1 LISTRINWH
10 GIVTLFMHLLKTWL
24 CWKETTLMNI
34 MKSLPGSMKTS
45 FAAIPVMMALAFGM
59 ASTMA
64 FAEELPRETF
74 LPVALATKAATAA
87 MEKCKADG
95 YRVSVAVVGR
105 SGRVKALLRGD
116 GAGPHTLN
124 SSRKKAFTA
133 ASMRRPTSE
142 FAQLIT
148 QMPAIQGLRDMDPDI
163 LILGG
168 GLPIIIEGD
177 FVGGI
182 GVGGAPGGHLDDA
195 CAEAGLKSIGAA
207 IQSPKK
213 K

>member
-1 LISTRINWH
+1 MNNPRSPFISMNISF
-10 GIVTLFMHLLKTWL
+10 IVTLLFMGLLLVIPTTATSADKL
-24 CWKETTLMNI
+24 PSETY
-34 MKSLPGSMKTS
+34 LP
-45 FAAIPVMMALAFGM
+45 L
-59 ASTMA
+59 
-64 FAEELPRETF
+64 
-74 LPVALATKAATAA
+74 ALATQAATAA
-87 MEKCKADG
+87 MDKCKADG
-95 YRVSVAVVGR
+95 YQVSVAVVGR

-148 QMPAIQGLRDMDPDI
+148 QMPAIQGLRDMDPNI

-168 GLPIIIEGD
+168 GLPIRIEGEV
-177 FVGGI
+177 VGGI

-195 CAEAGLKSIGAA
+195 CAEAGLKSIGAH
-207 IQSPKK
+207 IKKPKK
-213 K
+213 E

>member
-1 LISTRINWH
+1 
-10 GIVTLFMHLLKTWL
+10 
-24 CWKETTLMNI
+24 MNI
-34 MKSLPGSMKTS
+34 LKSFPGSMKTQ
-45 FAAIPVMMALAFGM
+45 FALIPVVMALALGISN
-59 ASTMA
+59 ASTSP
-64 FAEELPRETF
+64 EGLPSETY
-74 LPVALATKAATAA
+74 LPLTLATQAATAA

-95 YRVSVAVVGR
+95 YQVSVAVVGR
-105 SGRVKALLRGD
+105 SGRIRVLIRGD

-148 QMPAIQGLRDMDPDI
+148 KMPSIQGLRDMDPDI

-168 GLPIIIEGD
+168 GLPIIMEGD
-177 FVGGI
+177 VVGGI

-195 CAEAGLKSIGAA
+195 CAEAGLKGIGAA
-207 IQSPKK
+207 IKSPKK
-213 K
+213 E

>member
-1 LISTRINWH
+1 MNISTSLSISR
-10 GIVTLFMHLLKTWL
+10 KTPL
-24 CWKETTLMNI
+24 
-34 MKSLPGSMKTS
+34 
-45 FAAIPVMMALAFGM
+45 AALAVMVVITFGI
-59 ASTMA
+59 AGSLA
-64 FAEELPRETF
+64 FAEDLPREPF
-74 LPVALATKAATAA
+74 LPVALATQSATAA

-95 YRVSVAVVGR
+95 YRVSVAVVDRG
-105 SGRVKALLRGD
+105 GRVKVLLRGD

-124 SSRKKAFTA
+124 SSRKKAYTA

-168 GLPIIIEGD
+168 GLPIVMEGEV
-177 FVGGI
+177 VGGI

-207 IQSPKK
+207 IKKPKK
-213 K
+213 KEG

>member
-1 LISTRINWH
+1 
-10 GIVTLFMHLLKTWL
+10 
-24 CWKETTLMNI
+24 
-34 MKSLPGSMKTS
+34 
-45 FAAIPVMMALAFGM
+45 
-59 ASTMA
+59 
-64 FAEELPRETF
+64 
-74 LPVALATKAATAA
+74 

-105 SGRVKALLRGD
+105 SGRVKALIRGD

-142 FAQLIT
+142 FAQMIT
-148 QMPAIQGLRDMDPDI
+148 QLPVIQGLRDMDPDI

-168 GLPIIIEGD
+168 GLPIIMEGD
-177 FVGGI
+177 VVGGI

-195 CAEAGLKSIGAA
+195 CAQAGLKSISAA
-207 IQSPKK
+207 IKAPKK
-213 K
+213 D

>member
-1 LISTRINWH
+1 MKLMQSSNISKKIRFAFFP
-10 GIVTLFMHLLKTWL
+10 GIMVLTLGMYSPLTFA
-24 CWKETTLMNI
+24 EG
-34 MKSLPGSMKTS
+34 LPSQTVL
-45 FAAIPVMMALAFGM
+45 PLALA
-59 ASTMA
+59 S
-64 FAEELPRETF
+64 
-74 LPVALATKAATAA
+74 KAATAA

-105 SGRVKALLRGD
+105 SGRVKTLIRGD

-142 FAQLIT
+142 FAQMIT
-148 QMPAIQGLRDMDPDI
+148 QMPAIQGLRDLDPDI

-168 GLPIIIEGD
+168 GLPIIIGGD
-177 FVGGI
+177 VVGGI

-195 CAEAGLKSIGAA
+195 CAQAGLTSIGAA
-207 IQSPKK
+207 VKSPKK

>member
-1 LISTRINWH
+1 
-10 GIVTLFMHLLKTWL
+10 
-24 CWKETTLMNI
+24 MNI
-34 MKSLPGSMKTS
+34 MKSFPVSMKTQ
-45 FAAIPVMMALAFGM
+45 FAAIPVVMALTFGM
-59 ASTMA
+59 ASSMT
-64 FAEELPRETF
+64 FAEGLPRETV
-74 LPVALATKAATAA
+74 LPLALASQAATAA

-105 SGRVKALLRGD
+105 SGRVKALIRGD

-142 FAQLIT
+142 FAQMIT
-148 QMPAIQGLRDMDPDI
+148 QLPVIQGLRDMDPDI

-168 GLPIIIEGD
+168 GLPIIMEGD
-177 FVGGI
+177 VVGGI

-195 CAEAGLKSIGAA
+195 CAQAGLKSISATIKA
-207 IQSPKK
+207 PKK
-213 K
+213 E

>member
-1 LISTRINWH
+1 
-10 GIVTLFMHLLKTWL
+10 
-24 CWKETTLMNI
+24 MNI
-34 MKSLPGSMKTS
+34 PKSFLVSKNLHFST
-45 FAAIPVMMALAFGM
+45 IPVLMALALLIPDPGIAGEKLPSETYLPLNM
-59 ASTMA
+59 ATQ
-64 FAEELPRETF
+64 
-74 LPVALATKAATAA
+74 AATAA
-87 MEKCKADG
+87 LEKCQSDG
-95 YRVSVAVVGR
+95 YQVSVAVVGR
-105 SGRVKALLRGD
+105 SGRVKALIRGD

-148 QMPAIQGLRDMDPDI
+148 QVPAIQGLRDMDPNI

-168 GLPIIIEGD
+168 GLPIIMGGD
-177 FVGGI
+177 VVGGI

-207 IQSPKK
+207 ITKSKK
-213 K
+213 E

>member
-1 LISTRINWH
+1 MNTST
-10 GIVTLFMHLLKTWL
+10 
-24 CWKETTLMNI
+24 
-34 MKSLPGSMKTS
+34 SLSVSTKFS
-45 FAAIPVMMALAFGM
+45 FAALPVIMVFTLGTAGSL
-59 ASTMA
+59 T
-64 FAEELPRETF
+64 FAEDLPRETF
-74 LPVALATKAATAA
+74 LPVALATQAATAA

-124 SSRKKAFTA
+124 SSRKKAYTA

-148 QMPAIQGLRDMDPDI
+148 QMPAIEGLRDMDPDI

-168 GLPIIIEGD
+168 GLPIIMGGD
-177 FVGGI
+177 VVGGI

-195 CAEAGLKSIGAA
+195 CAEDGLKSIGAA
-207 IQSPKK
+207 IKK
-213 K
+213 KKKE

>member
-1 LISTRINWH
+1 
-10 GIVTLFMHLLKTWL
+10 
-24 CWKETTLMNI
+24 MNI
-34 MKSLPGSMKTS
+34 SKSLLVSMKTP
-45 FAAIPVMMALAFGM
+45 FAAVPFMMALTLGIPSAGT
-59 ASTMA
+59 S
-64 FAEELPRETF
+64 AENLPSETF
-74 LPVALATKAATAA
+74 LPVALATQAATAA
-87 MEKCKADG
+87 METCKADG

-148 QMPAIQGLRDMDPDI
+148 RMPAIQGLRDMDPDI

-168 GLPIIIEGD
+168 GLPIIMEGD
-177 FVGGI
+177 VVGGI

-207 IQSPKK
+207 IKSPKEE
-213 K
+213 

>member
-1 LISTRINWH
+1 
-10 GIVTLFMHLLKTWL
+10 
-24 CWKETTLMNI
+24 MNTPT
-34 MKSLPGSMKTS
+34 SLSVSAKFS
-45 FAAIPVMMALAFGM
+45 FAALPVMMVFTLGM
-59 ASTMA
+59 AGSLT
-64 FAEELPRETF
+64 FAEDLPRETF
-74 LPVALATKAATAA
+74 LPVALATQAATTA

-168 GLPIIIEGD
+168 GLPIIMEGD
-177 FVGGI
+177 VVGGI

-207 IQSPKK
+207 IKK
-213 K
+213 AKKE

>member
-1 LISTRINWH
+1 
-10 GIVTLFMHLLKTWL
+10 
-24 CWKETTLMNI
+24 
-34 MKSLPGSMKTS
+34 MKSIPVSMKTF
-45 FAAIPVMMALAFGM
+45 FAACPVMMALTFGM
-59 ASTMA
+59 SNSMT
-64 FAEELPRETF
+64 FAEDLPRKTF
-74 LPVALATKAATAA
+74 LPVTLATQAATAA

-95 YRVSVAVVGR
+95 YQVSVAVVGR
-105 SGRVKALLRGD
+105 SGRVKVLLRED

-133 ASMRRPTSE
+133 ASMGRPTSE

-168 GLPIIIEGD
+168 GLPIILEGD
-177 FVGGI
+177 IVGGI

-207 IQSPKK
+207 IKK
-213 K
+213 TKKE

>member
-1 LISTRINWH
+1 
-10 GIVTLFMHLLKTWL
+10 
-24 CWKETTLMNI
+24 
-34 MKSLPGSMKTS
+34 MKSFPVSIKTS
-45 FAAIPVMMALAFGM
+45 FAAIPVMMALLLGM
-59 ASTMA
+59 SNSMTL
-64 FAEELPRETF
+64 AEDLPRETF
-74 LPVALATKAATAA
+74 LPVALATQAATAA
-87 MEKCKADG
+87 MEQCKTDG

-105 SGRVKALLRGD
+105 SGRVKVLLRGD

-168 GLPIIIEGD
+168 GLPIVMEGGV
-177 FVGGI
+177 VGGI

-207 IQSPKK
+207 IKK
-213 K
+213 AKKE

>member
-1 LISTRINWH
+1 MNTQKFFL
-10 GIVTLFMHLLKTWL
+10 
-24 CWKETTLMNI
+24 TLM
-34 MKSLPGSMKTS
+34 KPL
-45 FAAIPVMMALAFGM
+45 FAVLPVMMAFWLIIPRTAI
-59 ASTMA
+59 S
-64 FAEELPRETF
+64 AENLPSETY
-74 LPVALATKAATAA
+74 LPLALATQAATAA
-87 MEKCKADG
+87 MEKCKTDG

-105 SGRVKALLRGD
+105 SGRVKTLIRGD

-148 QMPAIQGLRDMDPDI
+148 QVPSIQGLRDMDPNI

-168 GLPIIIEGD
+168 GLPIIMGGEV
-177 FVGGI
+177 VGGI

-195 CAEAGLKSIGAA
+195 CAEAGLKSIGAE
-207 IQSPKK
+207 IKPPKK
-213 K
+213 E

>member
-1 LISTRINWH
+1 
-10 GIVTLFMHLLKTWL
+10 
-24 CWKETTLMNI
+24 MNI
-34 MKSLPGSMKTS
+34 LKSFPGSIKTQS
-45 FAAIPVMMALAFGM
+45 AV
-59 ASTMA
+59 
-64 FAEELPRETF
+64 
-74 LPVALATKAATAA
+74 LPVILTVVTGIFSASASAEGLPSETYLPLTLATQAATAA

-95 YRVSVAVVGR
+95 YQVSVAVVGR
-105 SGRVKALLRGD
+105 SGRVKVLIRGD

-148 QMPAIQGLRDMDPDI
+148 KMPAIQGLRDMDPDI

-168 GLPIIIEGD
+168 GLPIILEGD
-177 FVGGI
+177 VVGGI

-207 IQSPKK
+207 IKSPKK
-213 K
+213 E